1 MLENFWNKKE
11 KPFAGFAGY
20 GGGAQSL
27 VTIGASG
34 DSFWISEAAQGSW
47 GSESPQDI
55 VADDDGNIYTTSF
68 RNDAGG
74 SGLIGNSIVKYE
86 ADGTMSW
93 QKVEYRSTSGALEAK
108 RIVADATGDHI
119 YISGE
124 SNTGPYVH
132 KINKSDGTVDW
143 RRIFDGGSNDKADA
157 LVMAS
162 DGNIISVIKMDS
174 DSSKQAYFNIDESD
188 GSDVWK
194 TMVKRTSVDTT
205 INNTKSHFEVDSSGN
220 LHSIVWADTGGTPR
234 YRSGVVKHN
243 SSGVLQSI
251 SDYYT
256 SDADEDLFGDISV
269 DSSGN
274 KYISYRYNTGSGYNK
289 IGLMKVDSSDVIQWQ
304 KGVDSASHYLTCNQV
319 EVMPEDAG
327 IIMSIEDRQ
336 GQPGPGD
343 NKLSFVRFDTSGNV
357 EWIRQFGISGI
368 DIAASSG
375 KMRLNKNGNII
386 FDTYFNDTDQYAV
399 VAQLPSDGT
408 LTGNH
413 TVGSRTYEWAAN
425 TAISF
430 TTQTAW
436 SKYTSIYS
444 ADTNS
449 NTNSAHSNVTLENNV
464 QTFTKGDV
472 D

>member
-1 MLENFWNKKE
+1 MLENSWHKKE
-11 KPFAGFAGY
+11 KPLFGLTGL
-20 GGGAQSL
+20 GGGVGSNL
-27 VTIGASG
+27 VGG
-34 DSFWISEAAQGSW
+34 GGGENFWISEAAKGSW
-47 GSESPQDI
+47 GSESSRDI
-55 VADDDGNIYTTSF
+55 VSDDDGNIYTVSF
-68 RNDAGG
+68 RSDAGG
-74 SGLIGNSIVKYE
+74 SGRVGTSIVKYE

-93 QKVEYRSTSGALEAK
+93 QKVEYRSTSGSLEGT
-108 RIVADATGDHI
+108 RIVAEADGDHI

-124 SNTGPYVH
+124 SDTGPYVH

-143 RRIFDGGSNDKADA
+143 RRKFTGISNDKSDA
-157 LVMAS
+157 LVMGS
-162 DGNIISVIKMDS
+162 DGNIISVIRMDS
-174 DSSKQAYFNIDESD
+174 DSAKQAYFNIDESD

-194 TMVKRTSVDTT
+194 TLVKRTSGNTT
-205 INNTKSHFEVDSSGN
+205 LSNPTSHFEVDSSGN
-220 LHSIVWADTGGTPR
+220 LHSIVWADTSGTPR
-234 YRSGVVKHN
+234 YRSGIVKHN

-256 SDADEDLFGDISV
+256 SSTNEDMFGDIAV

-274 KYISYRYNTGSGYNK
+274 KYVSYRYNTGAGYNK
-289 IGLMKVDSSDVIQWQ
+289 IGVMKVNSSDVIQWQ
-304 KGVDSASHYLTCNQV
+304 KGVDSASNYVTCNQV
-319 EVMPEDAG
+319 EVLPEDDG

-336 GQPGPGD
+336 GQGGGGD

-357 EWIRQFGISGI
+357 VWKRQIGISGI
-368 DIAASSG
+368 DFAASQG

-386 FDTYFNDTDQYAV
+386 FNTYFSDSGENYQV

-425 TAISF
+425 TTLSF

-436 SKYTSIYS
+436 SKYTSIFS

-449 NTNSAHSNVTLENNV
+449 NTNSAHSNVTLANNV
-464 QTFTKGDV
+464 QTYTKGDL
-472 D
+472 